1 MSINSKDVKT
11 TKQLVIGALMQAM
24 GGYDSFPINYEQFKN
39 TKIIISEAF
48 DIVIGEMK
56 DGGI

>member
-11 TKQLVIGALMQAM
+11 TKELVIGALMQAM
-24 GGYDSFPINYEQFKN
+24 GGYEAYPINYEQFKN

-48 DIVIGEMK
+48 DIVICGMK
-56 DGGI
+56 NGGI